1 MTLPRV
7 PVGRLYGAPRSIV
20 RKAIDVGEPL
30 PGTTGFAG
38 ELDGRLVRDV
48 LGRVPLYVERSV
60 VSGADDSVDS
70 GANESLT
77 PGAGESLDSESTEP
91 VTSVARESFDSGP
104 TEPVTSG
111 ARDPEDPAW
120 AFSPKDLADP
130 TLVPPGSVGPPGAP
144 KRVWQLPEP
153 DPDHDHT
160 RSLDRLDAA
169 VRSSTAIVDS
179 EGLAVAFSGG
189 LDSALLAALVDA
201 PLYVVGFPDG
211 ADVEAA
217 REAADVMGRTDD
229 LRVRELDLER
239 LERAVPTVA
248 SAIGRTNAMDVGI
261 GLSLYLVAE
270 AAAADGY
277 DRLLL
282 GQGADELFGGY
293 EKVVRLDHRVAAETV
308 RGAVREQIET
318 LPDQLPRDVLTIR
331 AAGLTPVAPLL
342 HDAVVEPA
350 LSLPVDWLATE
361 TERKRALRAVAT
373 RYLPESVAMR
383 EKKAVQ
389 YGSLVARELDR
400 LARQAGYK
408 RRMDDHVSR
417 YISSLLEADADH
429 PTH

>member
-1 MTLPRV
+1 MSGNRTDLRGSSP
-7 PVGRLYGAPRSIV
+7 AIV
-20 RKAIDVGEPL
+20 REALETGDPL
-30 PGTTGFAG
+30 PGTAGFAG
-38 ELDGRLVRDV
+38 WVDGSLVRDV
-48 LGRVPLYVERSV
+48 LGREPLYVERSV
-60 VSGADDSVDS
+60 LESEEHPTVEQVAFEPGVLERPRLFPAGSV
-70 GANESLT
+70 L
-77 PGAGESLDSESTEP
+77 
-91 VTSVARESFDSGP
+91 R
-104 TEPVTSG
+104 
-111 ARDPEDPAW
+111 
-120 AFSPKDLADP
+120 
-130 TLVPPGSVGPPGAP
+130 PGSEVE
-144 KRVWQLPEP
+144 RRWDLPMPAVETGGEGVLEAI
-153 DPDHDHT
+153 DAGIT
-160 RSLDRLDAA
+160 RAVDATDRDD
-169 VRSSTAIVDS
+169 V
-179 EGLAVAFSGG
+179 AVAFSGG
-189 LDSALLAALVDA
+189 VDSALVAARLDA
-201 PLYVVGFPDG
+201 PLYVAGFPDSH
-211 ADVEAA
+211 DVEAA
-217 REAADVMGRTDD
+217 RTAADAMGRD
-229 LRVRELDLER
+229 LTVVDLEPAD

-248 SAIGRTNAMDVGI
+248 RATGRTNAMDVQI
-261 GLSLYLVAE
+261 ALPLYLVAE
-270 AAAADGY
+270 RIAADGFGAMAV
-277 DRLLL
+277 

-293 EKVVRLDHRVAAETV
+293 EKVVRLDHRVTAETV